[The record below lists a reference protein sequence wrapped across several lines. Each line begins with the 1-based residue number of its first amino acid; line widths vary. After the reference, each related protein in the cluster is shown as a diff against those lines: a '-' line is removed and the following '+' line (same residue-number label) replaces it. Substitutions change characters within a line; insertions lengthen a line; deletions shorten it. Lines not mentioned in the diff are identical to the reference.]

1 MMKLGAE
8 YCAQMP
14 VEFCAQNIVLNI
26 AGYCAE
32 YSAQMPAEG
41 SLLLWVGLLRFFW
54 VLSFTE
60 ECKRFLIREMILGAC
75 LWIATE

>member
-32 YSAQMPAEG
+32 YSSQMPAEG
-41 SLLLWVGLLRFFW
+41 SLLLWVGLLWFFW

-60 ECKRFLIREMILGAC
+60 EFKRFLIREMILGAC

>member
-14 VEFCAQNIVLNI
+14 VEYCAQNIVLNI
-26 AGYCAE
+26 AGNCAE

-41 SLLLWVGLLRFFW
+41 SLLVWDGLLWFFW